1 MKPFR
6 VDEEFKNLIPPLSP
20 DEYKQLEDNILA
32 DGIRDPLVVWNL
44 PGSRIL
50 VDGHNRFEIA
60 QRHEL
65 EYETVD
71 IQFESRDDAE
81 AWIIQN
87 QFGRRNLS
95 NYDRSLLALKLKPMI
110 AKKAKEKQAEYH
122 GNQHDGLHQK
132 SDKEQI
138 NTKKELAT
146 IAGVSHDTIH
156 KVEKIEAEGS
166 DLLKRQVRSGEISIN
181 EAYHR
186 IQPPAR
192 SVQQMAIEQAEERH
206 EEFKQNDSQVV
217 SIEDIRQDNKD
228 LQTLGYDL
236 MKDINSALA
245 AITGIQAFR
254 KKEKII
260 EIAKA
265 MDEQKLMRTINNI
278 QYANRELSQIL
289 GIFMEVVD

>member
-1 MKPFR
+1 MGDFR

-32 DGIRDPLVVWNL
+32 DGIRDPLVVWLVPN
-44 PGSRIL
+44 GQRIL

-65 EYETVD
+65 EFKTTD
-71 IQFESRDDAE
+71 IRFENRSDAK

-110 AKKAKEKQAEYH
+110 AARAEERMRAGKA
-122 GNQHDGLHQK
+122 DPDQK
-132 SDKEQI
+132 SGQGKTDRQ
-138 NTKKELAT
+138 LAT

-166 DLLKRQVRSGEISIN
+166 DSLKRQVRSGEISIN

-186 IQPPAR
+186 IQPPTR
-192 SVQQMAIEQAEERH
+192 SVQQMAVDQAKERH

-217 SIEDIRQDNKD
+217 SVEDIRQDNRD

-245 AITGIQAFR
+245 AITGIQVFR
-254 KKEKII
+254 KRDEII

-265 MDEQKLMRTINNI
+265 MDEQMLMRTINNI
-278 QYANRELSQIL
+278 QYASRELSQIL
-289 GIFMEVVD
+289 GIFAEVVD

>member
-32 DGIRDPLVVWNL
+32 DGVRDPLVVWNL

-95 NYDRSLLALKLKPMI
+95 NYDRSLLALKLKPII
-110 AKKAKEKQAEYH
+110 AKKAREKQSEA
-122 GNQHDGLHQK
+122 GGAVRQK
-132 SDKEQI
+132 SDKAVI
-138 NTKKELAT
+138 DTKKQLAT

-156 KVEKIEAEGS
+156 RVEKIEAEGS

-181 EAYHR
+181 EAYHK

-192 SVQQMAIEQAEERH
+192 SVQQMAIDQAEKRH

-217 SIEDIRQDNKD
+217 SVEDIRQDNKD

-254 KKEKII
+254 KREKIF

>member
-32 DGIRDPLVVWNL
+32 DGIRDPLVIWNL

-60 QRHEL
+60 QRHGL

-95 NYDRSLLALKLKPMI
+95 NYDRSLLALKLKPII
-110 AKKAKEKQAEYH
+110 AKQAHKRKMEHVQNSSQAKTR
-122 GNQHDGLHQK
+122 
-132 SDKEQI
+132 DK
-138 NTKKELAT
+138 LAT

-166 DLLKRQVRSGEISIN
+166 DSLKRQVRSGEISIN

-186 IQPPAR
+186 IQPPTR
-192 SVQQMAIEQAEERH
+192 SVQQMAVDQAKERH

-217 SIEDIRQDNKD
+217 SVEDIRQDNRD

-245 AITGIQAFR
+245 AITGIQVFR
-254 KKEKII
+254 KRDEII
-260 EIAKA
+260 EIAMA
-265 MDEQKLMRTINNI
+265 MDEQMLMRTINNI
-278 QYANRELSQIL
+278 QYASRELSQIL
-289 GIFMEVVD
+289 GIFVGVVN

>member
-1 MKPFR
+1 MGDFR

-32 DGIRDPLVVWNL
+32 DGIRDPLVVWLVPN
-44 PGSRIL
+44 GQRIL

-81 AWIIQN
+81 AWIILN

-95 NYDRSLLALKLKPMI
+95 NYERSLLALKLKPII
-110 AKKAKEKQAEYH
+110 AKKAEQ
-122 GNQHDGLHQK
+122 NLHLAGGKGCQK
-132 SDKEQI
+132 SDKVKSI
-138 NTKKELAT
+138 DTKKELAT

-156 KVEKIEAEGS
+156 RVEKIEAEGS
-166 DLLKRQVRSGEISIN
+166 DLLKRQVRSGEISIH

-186 IQPPAR
+186 IQPPTR
-192 SVQQMAIEQAEERH
+192 SVQQMAVDQAKERH

-217 SIEDIRQDNKD
+217 SVDDIRQDNRD

-245 AITGIQAFR
+245 AITGIQVFR
-254 KKEKII
+254 KRDEII
-260 EIAKA
+260 EIAMA
-265 MDEQKLMRTINNI
+265 MDEQMLMRTINNI
-278 QYANRELSQIL
+278 QYASRELSQIL
-289 GIFMEVVD
+289 GIFVGVVN

>member
-1 MKPFR
+1 MGDFR

-71 IQFESRDDAE
+71 IQFESRDDAK

-95 NYDRSLLALKLKPMI
+95 NYDRSLLALKLKPII
-110 AKKAKEKQAEYH
+110 AKKAEQ
-122 GNQHDGLHQK
+122 NLHLAGGKGCQK
-132 SDKEQI
+132 SDKVKSI
-138 NTKKELAT
+138 DTKKQLAT

-166 DLLKRQVRSGEISIN
+166 DSLKRQVRSGEISIN

-186 IQPPAR
+186 IQPPTR
-192 SVQQMAIEQAEERH
+192 SVQQMAVDQAKERH

-217 SIEDIRQDNKD
+217 SVEDIRQDNRD

-245 AITGIQAFR
+245 AITGIQVFR
-254 KKEKII
+254 KRDEII
-260 EIAKA
+260 EIAMA
-265 MDEQKLMRTINNI
+265 MDEQMLMRTINNI
-278 QYANRELSQIL
+278 QYASRELSQIL
-289 GIFMEVVD
+289 GIFVGVVN